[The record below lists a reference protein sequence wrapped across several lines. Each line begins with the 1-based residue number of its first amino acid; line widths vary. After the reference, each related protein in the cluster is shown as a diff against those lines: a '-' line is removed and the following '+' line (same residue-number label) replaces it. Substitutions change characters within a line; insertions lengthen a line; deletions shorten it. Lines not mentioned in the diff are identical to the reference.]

1 MKPFV
6 PLLALALASLPMHAS
21 QASTDPSR
29 LVESCAE
36 LVDIYVKRDQL
47 RFAAAQT
54 TALSEAMRA
63 GYCRGVLDEYRRHY
77 QCRRSDWR
85 DQAEIIARHSP
96 AQLEELD
103 VDDLLAKA
111 CGY

>member
-1 MKPFV
+1 MKLFL
-6 PLLALALASLPMHAS
+6 PLLTLALASLPMQAS
-21 QASTDPSR
+21 QASTDPAG

-54 TALSEAMRA
+54 TSLSEAMRA
-63 GYCRGVLDEYRRHY
+63 GYCRGVLDEFRRNR
-77 QCRRSDWR
+77 QCRTSDWR
-85 DQAEIIARHSP
+85 DQAQIIASHSL
-96 AQLEELD
+96 AQLEALD
-103 VDDLLAKA
+103 VDDLLATS

>member
-1 MKPFV
+1 MKPFI
-6 PLLALALASLPMHAS
+6 PLLTLALASLPMHAS
-21 QASTDPSR
+21 QASTDPAR

-54 TALSEAMRA
+54 TSLAEAMRA
-63 GYCRGVLDEYRRHY
+63 GYCRGVLDEFRRHY
-77 QCRRSDWR
+77 QCKNNDWR

-96 AQLEELD
+96 TQLEELD
-103 VDDLLAKA
+103 VDDLLAAA

>member
-1 MKPFV
+1 MKPFM
-6 PLLALALASLPMHAS
+6 PLLTLALVSLPMQS
-21 QASTDPSR
+21 SLASTDPAR

-54 TALSEAMRA
+54 TSLAEAMRA
-63 GYCRGVLDEYRRHY
+63 GYCRGVLDEFQRNR
-77 QCRRSDWR
+77 QCRTSDWR
-85 DQAEIIARHSP
+85 AQAEVIARHSP
-96 AQLEELD
+96 AQLEALD
-103 VDDLLAKA
+103 VDDLLATA

>member
-6 PLLALALASLPMHAS
+6 LLLTLALASLPMQAS
-21 QASTDPSR
+21 QASTDPAR

-36 LVDIYVKRDQL
+36 LVDIYEKRDQL

-54 TALSEAMRA
+54 TSLSEAMRA

-77 QCRRSDWR
+77 QCRTSDWR
-85 DQAEIIARHSP
+85 DQAQIIASHSLS
-96 AQLEELD
+96 QLEALD

-111 CGY
+111 CDY